1 MQNTERCK
9 RRIREKRWLE
19 EMGQKGT
26 ENKKW
31 AEVEH
36 SYVTACSEFLKYSSK
51 DLRRDQLL

>member
-1 MQNTERCK
+1 MQTTKRCK

-31 AEVEH
+31 AGGER
-36 SYVTACSEFLKYSSK
+36 SYATACSEFLIYIH
-51 DLRRDQLL
+51 